1 MRGRVARRSYHVAD
15 MKHLPSCVL
24 PLLALAAVLPAAALA
39 ASLTGTLRDGGG
51 IDDLHVVVQP
61 AAGQRVTAYCDGHC
75 GDWFDEDPASGGSR
89 LKKALVGRQV
99 LLDHRREPN
108 RDRVAGPGSD
118 DALDFVKKI
127 ELLK

>member
-1 MRGRVARRSYHVAD
+1 
-15 MKHLPSCVL
+15 MKHLPFSAL
-24 PLLALAAVLPAAALA
+24 PLLALAAVLPGAALA
-39 ASLTGTLRDGGG
+39 ASLAGTLRDGGG
-51 IDDLHVVVQP
+51 IDDLRVVVQP
-61 AAGQRVTAYCDGHC
+61 ATGQRVTAYCDGHC

-108 RDRVAGPGSD
+108 RDRIAGPGSD